1 MLTSLGPQ
9 VYHLTSSHL
18 ISPHLISF
26 HVISSLHILSHL
38 ISSPLLSSPLLSSPL
53 LSSPL
58 LSSPLLSS
66 PLLSSPLLS
75 SPLLSS
81 HLISSHL
88 ISSHL
93 ILSAK
98 LYAYNHCIHC
108 MQLLN
113 TAESTIALGFLV
125 GFASMQEI
133 IPSPYLPVRPLM
145 VFMAMT
151 VEEAMPPKL
160 KLQSLIRH
168 ELEFTCFSNNTLI
181 AVFTMAMSSSRRRAC
196 LKAKTYSCYKKF
208 QIQITLI
215 IYNHSKGVRSQVQTS
230 SIWSRAEHSLGP
242 ALLQLSLASNSI
254 GTQNVAVALLSG
266 LGSLN
271 LLYFP
276 SL

>member
-1 MLTSLGPQ
+1 MSGRSSANNRQASVTILSSHLLEHNKRIQQFSTGDSAQKLQLIHSSTCFLSKLQDFPNIAFFSCLSFQFMLTSLGPQ

-38 ISSPLLSSPLLSSPL
+38 ISSHLI
-53 LSSPL
+53 
-58 LSSPLLSS
+58 
-66 PLLSSPLLS
+66 
-75 SPLLSS
+75 SS

-88 ISSHL
+88 ISSHLLSSHL

-113 TAESTIALGFLV
+113 TAESTIALGFLI
-125 GFASMQEI
+125 GFTSMQEV
-133 IPSPYLPVRPLM
+133 IPSPYLPVSPLM

-160 KLQSLIRH
+160 KLQSLIRR

-181 AVFTMAMSSSRRRAC
+181 AVFTTAMSSSRRRAC

-208 QIQITLI
+208 QIQIMLI
-215 IYNHSKGVRSQVQTS
+215 IYNHSKGVR
-230 SIWSRAEHSLGP
+230 P
-242 ALLQLSLASNSI
+242 
-254 GTQNVAVALLSG
+254 
-266 LGSLN
+266 
-271 LLYFP
+271 
-276 SL
+276 